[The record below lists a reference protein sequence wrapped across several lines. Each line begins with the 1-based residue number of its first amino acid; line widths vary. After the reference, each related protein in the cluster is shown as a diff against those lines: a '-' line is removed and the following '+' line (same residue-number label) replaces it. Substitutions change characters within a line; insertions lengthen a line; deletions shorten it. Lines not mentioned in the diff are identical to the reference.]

1 MAVDTV
7 TSRILQEN
15 EIFLI
20 MQFTNV
26 SVSGTGESNI
36 KKVDVDD
43 LSPDCGRVIIHK
55 VYYNIQGMVVII
67 EWDASTDVT
76 ACVLQGTGM
85 IDYRKICG
93 GLTNNAG
100 AGVTGDVLFTTSA
113 HTAGDSYNIILVMEK
128 VGV

>member
-1 MAVDTV
+1 MSADTV
-7 TSRILQEN
+7 TSRTLQEN

-20 MQFTNV
+20 MQFT
-26 SVSGTGESNI
+26 SVSGGDGESDV
-36 KKVDVDD
+36 KKVDVDG

-55 VYYNIQGMVVII
+55 VYYNIQGMVVVI
-67 EWDASTDVT
+67 EWDATTDVT

-93 GLTNNAG
+93 GLTNNG
-100 AGVTGDVLFTTSA
+100 GTGVTGDVFFTTSA